1 MSEELSTTNREQRTE
16 IERPPLS
23 VKIIFAIGQLGWSLA
38 SFGALNLL
46 IYFYMPPEDGKTDFP
61 DYIFQGNILLGLTI
75 IGLISFG
82 GRIFDAFTDPF
93 IANLTDKSTSKFGK
107 RKRFMAIGAVPF
119 AVFSVLIFY
128 PIGGTDM
135 MLNTAWLVLMC
146 ALFFFFF
153 TVYVVP
159 YNALIGELGHHPK
172 DRMLIS
178 TLISVTFALG
188 FVLGGMAYTMQSHFE
203 GTGLSSAE
211 AFQISMVILACIALV
226 CMLVPVFFLNEN
238 RYCKQTNS
246 AIGFIESGKIVWQNK
261 NFRYFV
267 FSDLT
272 YWLAVTII
280 QTGVIYYTTILLGL
294 EKDVAS
300 LFGAIAFPLSFA
312 LYIPINLAVARFGKK
327 KIINLGFLLFA
338 CAFLLTFFLG
348 KIPISP
354 MLQLMAVIVI
364 AAFPLAIFGII
375 PTAIIADE
383 VNRQTDENGDSQA
396 AMYFGFRTFM
406 MKLGVS
412 LALLIFP
419 TLLNFGK
426 SADND
431 FGVRLTAIAA
441 FAFCLLG
448 WFLFRNYKEVNATEL

>member
-1 MSEELSTTNREQRTE
+1 MSYKLQATA
-16 IERPPLS
+16 ERPPLS
-23 VKIIFAIGQLGWSLA
+23 AKIIFAIGQLGWSLA
-38 SFGALNLL
+38 SFGVLNLL

-93 IANLTDKSTSKFGK
+93 IANLSDKSTNKIGK
-107 RKRFMAIGAVPF
+107 RRLFMAIGAVPF
-119 AVFSVLIFY
+119 ALLSILVFY
-128 PIGGTDM
+128 PIGGEDM
-135 MLNTAWLVLMC
+135 MFNTAWLVLVC

-178 TLISVTFALG
+178 TLISVAFALG
-188 FVLGGMAYTMQSHFE
+188 FVLGGMTYAMQGYFE
-203 GTGLSSAE
+203 GMGMTSAQ
-211 AFQISMVILACIALV
+211 AFQTSVAILAVIALV
-226 CMLVPVFFLNEN
+226 CMLVPVFFLDEN

-246 AIGFIESGKIVWQNK
+246 AIDFTESGRIVWQNT

-272 YWLAVTII
+272 YWVSVTII
-280 QTGVIYYTTILLGL
+280 QTGIIYYTTILLEL

-327 KIINLGFLLFA
+327 KLINFGFLLFA
-338 CAFLLTFFLG
+338 STFLLTFFLG
-348 KIPISP
+348 KLPVSP
-354 MLQLMAVIVI
+354 MVQLMLVIVL

-426 SADND
+426 SVDND
-431 FGVRLTAIAA
+431 LGVRLTAIAA

-448 WFLFRNYKEVNATEL
+448 WFLFRNYKEVMDND

>member
-1 MSEELSTTNREQRTE
+1 MV
-16 IERPPLS
+16 ERPPLS
-23 VKIIFAIGQLGWSLA
+23 AKIIFAIGQLGWSLA
-38 SFGALNLL
+38 SFGGLNLL

-61 DYIFQGNILLGLTI
+61 DYIFQGNILLGVTI
-75 IGLISFG
+75 IGLIAFG

-93 IANLTDKSTSKFGK
+93 IANLSDKTTSKFGK
-107 RKRFMAIGAVPF
+107 RKRFLAAGAVPF
-119 AVFSVLIFY
+119 ALFSVLVFY
-128 PIGGTDM
+128 PIGGADT

-146 ALFFFFF
+146 VLFFFFF

-188 FVLGGMAYTMQSHFE
+188 FVLGGMAYAMQGYFE
-203 GTGLSSAE
+203 GTGMASAP
-211 AFQISMVILACIALV
+211 AFQTSVAILAVIALV
-226 CMLVPVFFLNEN
+226 CMLVPVFFLDEN

-246 AIGFIESGKIVWQNK
+246 AIGFAESGRIVWQNK

-272 YWLAVTII
+272 YWVSVTII

-300 LFGAIAFPLSFA
+300 LFGAIAFPLSFL

-327 KIINLGFLLFA
+327 KLINLGFLLFA
-338 CAFLLTFFLG
+338 TTFSLTFFLG
-348 KIPISP
+348 KLPISP
-354 MLQLMAVIVI
+354 MIQLMMVIVL

-426 SADND
+426 SVDND
-431 FGVRLTAIAA
+431 LGVRLTAIAA
-441 FAFCLLG
+441 FAFCLFG
-448 WFLFRNYKEVNATEL
+448 WFLFRNYKEVKT

>member
-1 MSEELSTTNREQRTE
+1 MREEQRTKYLE
-16 IERPPLS
+16 QRKPERPPLS

-61 DYIFQGNILLGLTI
+61 DYIFQGNILLGVTI
-75 IGLISFG
+75 IGLIAFG

-93 IANLTDKSTSKFGK
+93 IANLSDKSTSKFGK
-107 RKRFMAIGAVPF
+107 RKRLMAIGALPF
-119 AVFSVLIFY
+119 ALFSVLVFY
-128 PIGGTDM
+128 PIGGADM
-135 MLNTAWLVLMC
+135 MLNTAWLVLMS

-188 FVLGGMAYTMQSHFE
+188 FVLGGMAYAMQKYFE
-203 GTGLSSAE
+203 GTGMASAQ
-211 AFQISMVILACIALV
+211 AFQISIVILAVIALL
-226 CMLVPVFFLNEN
+226 CMLIPVFFLDEN

-246 AIGFIESGKIVWQNK
+246 AIGFAESGRIVWQNK

-272 YWLAVTII
+272 YWLSVTII

-294 EKDVAS
+294 GKDKAS
-300 LFGAIAFPLSFA
+300 LFGLGAFALSFL
-312 LYIPINLAVARFGKK
+312 LYIPINFAVAHFGKK
-327 KIINLGFLLFA
+327 KLINLGFLLFA
-338 CAFLLTFFLG
+338 STFILTFFLG
-348 KIPISP
+348 KLPFSP
-354 MLQLMAVIVI
+354 MIQLTMVIVL

-383 VNRQTDENGDSQA
+383 VNRQSDENGDSQA

-419 TLLNFGK
+419 SLLNFGK
-426 SADND
+426 SVDND
-431 FGVRLTAIAA
+431 WGVRLTAMAA

-448 WFLFRNYKEVNATEL
+448 WFLFRNYKEVKT

>member
-1 MSEELSTTNREQRTE
+1 MNQQNTA
-16 IERPPLS
+16 ERPPLS

-38 SFGALNLL
+38 SFGVLNLL
-46 IYFYMPPEDGKTDFP
+46 IYFYMPPESDKTDFP

-75 IGLISFG
+75 IGLIAFG

-93 IANLTDKSTSKFGK
+93 IANLSDKSTSKFGK
-107 RKRFMAIGAVPF
+107 RKRFLAIGAIPF
-119 AVFSVLIFY
+119 ALFSVLVFY
-128 PIGGTDM
+128 PIGGADT

-188 FVLGGMAYTMQSHFE
+188 FVLGGMAYAMQGYFE
-203 GTGLSSAE
+203 GTGMASAE
-211 AFQISMVILACIALV
+211 AFQISVVILAVIALV
-226 CMLVPVFFLNEN
+226 CMLIPVFFLDEN

-246 AIGFIESGKIVWQNK
+246 AIGFAESGRIVWQNK

-272 YWLAVTII
+272 YWLSLTII
-280 QTGVIYYTTILLGL
+280 QTGVIYYTTILLELG
-294 EKDVAS
+294 KDKAS
-300 LFGAIAFPLSFA
+300 WFALGAFALSFL
-312 LYIPINLAVARFGKK
+312 LYIPVNFAVAHFGKK
-327 KIINLGFLLFA
+327 KLINFGFLLFA
-338 CAFLLTFFLG
+338 STFILTFFLG
-348 KIPISP
+348 KLPIPPVI
-354 MLQLMAVIVI
+354 QLILVII
-364 AAFPLAIFGII
+364 LAAFPLAIFGII

-426 SADND
+426 SVDND
-431 FGVRLTAIAA
+431 WGVRLTAIAA

-448 WFLFRNYKEVNATEL
+448 WFLFRNYKEVVVND